1 MFEGFAIINSS
12 READAWLRAV
22 VAANG
27 GPARVSYPDDCARI
41 VQHFSRVGVSI
52 SAEEAASFWDAYS
65 DSLQSGWI
73 VLSRDCVAAL
83 DGLAEEIEKGWCMVE
98 RLQALKGTVSGE
110 AG

>member
-1 MFEGFAIINSS
+1 MFEGFTIIKS
-12 READAWLRAV
+12 REQTDAWLRAV

-27 GPARVSYPDDCARI
+27 GPAHVSYPDDCARI
-41 VQHFSRVGVSI
+41 VQHFSRVGVAI

-83 DGLAEEIEKGWCMVE
+83 DGLAEEIEKGWCAVAS
-98 RLQALKGTVSGE
+98 LQALKGTVSAE
-110 AG
+110 AA